1 MEHVNEIFDE
11 AEALNCRA
19 YTEGCLA
26 CMTGYLIHF
35 CRKTHYEKVSSGTM
49 SMVQGEGVGQ
59 HVMTMCVFQ
68 GRMVATL
75 CHYPVCDIHNVSLTP
90 LECFHLSGHDYVIS
104 LLYLLP

>member
-35 CRKTHYEKVSSGTM
+35 CRKTHYEKVGSGIV
-49 SMVQGEGVGQ
+49 SMVQGSEGVGQ
-59 HVMTMCVFQ
+59 HVMMTCLFRV
-68 GRMVATL
+68 RVVATL
-75 CHYPVCDIHNVSLTP
+75 CRCDTHDASLTT
-90 LECFHLSGHDYVIS
+90 LECFHPSCKITSYHIHLS
-104 LLYLLP
+104 